1 MRKGSRGLQI
11 HWLHDVTTT
20 SEIILLCRWC
30 MGREWRSYILQAYFT
45 KIQQTG
51 QCLGA
56 GAEATWR
63 QDAPSLSKPHYKNI
77 ILTLELTAVTGVLV
91 VVAELSSWKEGL
103 FHGERYQWTHKP
115 YIFQFF
121 SPLFFS
127 MHIHGTQN
135 KATTTTCDR
144 TSRTGS
150 GWVARMWR
158 KFETR
163 NETDGTTRYGFF

>member
-56 GAEATWR
+56 GAKATWR

-91 VVAELSSWKEGL
+91 IVAELSSS
-103 FHGERYQWTHKP
+103 QWTVSMGPQTVHIP
-115 YIFQFF
+115 VLQFIV
-121 SPLFFS
+121 FFYA
-127 MHIHGTQN
+127 H
-135 KATTTTCDR
+135 
-144 TSRTGS
+144 SRDTKQGHDYYVWS
-150 GWVARMWR
+150 HESDWQRVSC
-158 KFETR
+158 
-163 NETDGTTRYGFF
+163 